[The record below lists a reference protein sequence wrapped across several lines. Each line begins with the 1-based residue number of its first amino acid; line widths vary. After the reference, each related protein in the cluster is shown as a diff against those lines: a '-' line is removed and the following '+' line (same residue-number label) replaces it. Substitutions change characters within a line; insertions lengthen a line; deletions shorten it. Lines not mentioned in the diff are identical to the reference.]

1 MAQRVWGGWRCDKLT
16 QTGNFYPCRRYPCG
30 AIVPEVLPT
39 GDRRFGVKIGER
51 NANLGIWIWGCRTR
65 PQPTP
70 NPCRSGRRQAAR
82 GGGEGGQAFGT
93 HTYPRLALPPRCLF
107 RENVRSTTPPFRPRD
122 LTHLQSYT
130 HLRLQHAR
138 CTSASPC
145 WCCRVR
151 LSQQAAAGSSIWY
164 LLHLQLQLPGFRG
177 FDTHF
182 PAAATPVLSTNIVVN
197 VKYHSTYLSVW
208 SSRC

>member
-16 QTGNFYPCRRYPCG
+16 QTGNFYPCRRYPCA

-39 GDRRFGVKIGER
+39 GDKRFGVKIGER

-93 HTYPRLALPPRCLF
+93 HPPSPGSPASVSVKGKRPLDD
-107 RENVRSTTPPFRPRD
+107 STVPSKRPDAPPILHPSPAPNMPGARPHRRAGAVE
-122 LTHLQSYT
+122 S
-130 HLRLQHAR
+130 
-138 CTSASPC
+138 
-145 WCCRVR
+145 R

-164 LLHLQLQLPGFRG
+164 LLHLQLQLPGSRG

-197 VKYHSTYLSVW
+197 IKYHSTYLSVW